1 MANNIEYFLL
11 SLSTLFT
18 LINPVGIAP
27 IFLTL
32 TERFSEKEQKSIA
45 KKGVL
50 TGLVVLLAFAY
61 LGSYIFALYFTS
73 IDAFRIMGG
82 IIFFRGELKML
93 ESLIV
98 RTRTTPAETEESME
112 SDDIA
117 ISPIGIPIVTGPGAI
132 TAVMVLAADT
142 KGMQQQFL
150 LFVSIIIVL
159 LLTLIV
165 FLIAPK
171 IFKRLG
177 KSGARLI
184 QRLMGMILMVIAI
197 QFIIDGVSNV
207 VVKLL

>member
-1 MANNIEYFLL
+1 
-11 SLSTLFT
+11 
-18 LINPVGIAP
+18 
-27 IFLTL
+27 
-32 TERFSEKEQKSIA
+32 
-45 KKGVL
+45 
-50 TGLVVLLAFAY
+50 
-61 LGSYIFALYFTS
+61 
-73 IDAFRIMGG
+73 
-82 IIFFRGELKML
+82 ML
-93 ESLIV
+93 ESIIA

-132 TAVMVLAADT
+132 RAVMVLAADT

-165 FLIAPK
+165 FLTAPK

-184 QRLMGMILMVIAI
+184 QRLMGIILMVIAI

-207 VVKLL
+207 IVKFL